1 MKFETVTV
9 TQRKNMGNYEHLEIT
24 TTARIDEGEDFVAM
38 AMTARTYVD
47 AVLNMP
53 LDAVQAKQEPVTY
66 DEETGQNSPVSEVK
80 EKKEKKPRAPK
91 NVAKATQQSGQKDLG
106 ASTEDSQKDGSGQ
119 IVPTSASHSK
129 SENKKPYVKYDSNV
143 AEHKSI
149 FGGYLNKKYGNAW
162 KEAKPKEEIQ
172 SFTKALNGKEFL
184 DDAGQIVESFLNE
197 VHSFFGN

>member
-24 TTARIDEGEDFVAM
+24 TTARIDEGEDFVAV

-53 LDAVQAKQEPVTY
+53 LDAVQAKQEPVTF
-66 DEETGQNSPVSEVK
+66 DEETKQNLPVSEIK
-80 EKKEKKPRAPK
+80 AKKEKKARAK
-91 NVAKATQQSGQKDLG
+91 KDATATQTQ
-106 ASTEDSQKDGSGQ
+106 AATEEVVAADIKESVKEE
-119 IVPTSASHSK
+119 K
-129 SENKKPYVKYDSNV
+129 KKPYVKYDSNV

-149 FGGYLNKKYGNAW
+149 FGGYLNKTYGNAW

-184 DDAGQIVESFLNE
+184 DGAGQIVESFLNE
-197 VHSFFGN
+197 VHSFFGA